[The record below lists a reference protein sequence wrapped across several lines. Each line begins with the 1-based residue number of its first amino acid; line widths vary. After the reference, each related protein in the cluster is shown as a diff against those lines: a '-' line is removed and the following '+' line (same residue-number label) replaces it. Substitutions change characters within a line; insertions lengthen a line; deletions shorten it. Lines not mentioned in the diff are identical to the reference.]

1 MIQTFVIIVA
11 AALIAAVALVSGNNL
26 SACVGT
32 AIGAGILSRR
42 AGIALGVAGY
52 IAGLLLQGSSM
63 TYAAH
68 KLLPSSSSLLVTEA
82 LSVTV
87 AVFIIGQLMKAP
99 LSLTMSLVGLI
110 TGISAAHHLP
120 VDSTYFTEVAAMWVV
135 APVLAISSSYIF
147 TRVLSK
153 SAPANIWRRVSL
165 FKVLLLAISFLA
177 AYVLGANTVA
187 LMVSV
192 AGFNTIN
199 IVVAIIAII
208 AGCSL
213 LSSRALKRV
222 GQDLFSLR
230 YSNALVTLANSVIL
244 VEMATLFGIPLSN
257 TQTLSAGVFGSG
269 LSYRQRY
276 ISVKPFAIIVA
287 GWLLAPAASFLI
299 GYVL

>member
-1 MIQTFVIIVA
+1 MQTLEIILA
-11 AALIAAVALVSGNNL
+11 AALLAAVALVAGNNL

-42 AGIALGVAGY
+42 AGIALGIAGY

-63 TYAAH
+63 IYAVH
-68 KLLPSSSSLLVTEA
+68 KLLPSPSALFVTEA

-87 AVFIIGQLMKAP
+87 AIFIIGHLMKAP

-110 TGISAAHHLP
+110 TGISVAHHLT
-120 VDSTYFTEVAAMWVV
+120 VDSAYFSEVAAMWVI
-135 APVLAISSSYIF
+135 APVLAIVSSYALTKI
-147 TRVLSK
+147 LSR
-153 SAPANIWRRVSL
+153 SDTADIWRRVSV
-165 FKVLLLAISFLA
+165 FKILLLVMSFLA

-187 LMVSV
+187 LMVAV
-192 AGFNTIN
+192 AGFNTID
-199 IVVAIIAII
+199 IAVAIIAVI

-213 LSSRALKRV
+213 LSSRELKRI
-222 GQDLFSLR
+222 GHDLFSLR

-276 ISVKPFAIIVA
+276 ISVKPFAVIVG
-287 GWLLAPAASFLI
+287 GWILAPAISFLV
-299 GYVL
+299 GYML

>member
-1 MIQTFVIIVA
+1 MRTFVIIMA
-11 AALIAAVALVSGNNL
+11 MALMMAVALVSGNNL

-42 AGIALGVAGY
+42 SGIALGVAGY
-52 IAGLLLQGSSM
+52 TSGLLLQGSSM

-68 KLLPSSSSLLVTEA
+68 RLLPSSSALLVTEA
-82 LSVTV
+82 LSATV
-87 AVFIIGQLMKAP
+87 AIFIIGNLIKAP

-110 TGISAAHHLP
+110 TGISVAHHLP
-120 VDSTYFTEVAAMWVV
+120 VDTAYFSEIAAMWAI
-135 APVLAISSSYIF
+135 APLLALCSSYIF
-147 TRVLSK
+147 TRILSR
-153 SAPANIWRRVSL
+153 SVPTDIWRRVSA

-192 AGFNTIN
+192 AGFNTVD
-199 IVVAIIAII
+199 IVAAIIAII
-208 AGCSL
+208 AGSTM
-213 LSSRALKRV
+213 LSSRSLKRI
-222 GQDLFSLR
+222 GHDIFSLR
-230 YSNALVTLANSVIL
+230 YSNALVTLANSVML
-244 VEMATLFGIPLSN
+244 VETATLFGIPLSN

-269 LSYRQRY
+269 ISYRQRY

-287 GWLLAPAASFLI
+287 GWIAAPAVSFLI